1 MPTTTPAARV
11 LARVRRFTSERV
23 LPALYRE
30 RVPLDVTAWT
40 VPGEP
45 VPFMEAVGQEYV
57 AAGPGLPWGAPW
69 STTWL
74 HLTGTVP
81 AAWWGPD
88 GRAVAGTA
96 VELVLDLGFTAPQPG
111 FQAEGLVLTPQGTA
125 LKGVSPFN
133 QAVPWS
139 SPAVDVYVEAA
150 GNPDI
155 GSSTWYEPTPLGD
168 PMTAGTE
175 PLYALRSLDVAV
187 RDIEVWEL
195 WQDLLAVQGLVE
207 VTDAGS
213 TRYARALRALD
224 LVVDAVDPQDL
235 AGTAAAGRAVLRPVL
250 DVPAGGSGH
259 RVVATGHAHIDSAW
273 LWPVRET
280 VRKCARTFSSAVAL
294 MDEREDFVFAASSAQ
309 QYAWIRDRYPELFE
323 RIRAKVASGQFVPVG
338 GMWVESDTNLPGS
351 EALARQLVYGKRFFL
366 DELGVET
373 QDVWLPDSFGYSGA
387 LPQLVRAAGSRWF
400 LSQKLSWND
409 TNPMPHH
416 SFQWEGIDG
425 SRVFAH
431 FPPVDTYNSD
441 LSAREL
447 AHAER
452 TFADKATASVSL
464 VPFGWGDGGGGP
476 TREMLAAADRFRSLD
491 GVPRVSVASP
501 NAFFA
506 EAEAELEDPAVWT
519 GEMYLEYHRGTYTSQ
534 ARTKR
539 GNRRSEHL
547 LREAELWAATAAVR
561 EDAAYPYDALRSA
574 WERVLLQQF
583 HDILPGSSIGWVYR
597 QAEEAY
603 AAIAEELESL
613 IGAAARVLVGEGGRA
628 ILLNAAPHG
637 RSGVPALGA
646 GARADAPASGGAEV
660 RADAST
666 VAVEVTREDDGS
678 VRIRTGAVDVHLTP
692 GGQIDS
698 LRDVAADR
706 EVVPEGLAANLLQL
720 HRDVPRQ
727 WDAWDIDAE
736 YRRTRQDLVD
746 ADSLEVVVAT
756 PDSAVVRVSRT
767 IGATGASTVVQELTF
782 RAGSAAVEVVTDVD
796 WHERQ
801 QLLKLAFPLDVHA
814 DRSAAETQF
823 GHVLRATHTN
833 TSWEAARYEICAH
846 RWLHVGEPGYGV
858 ALANDATY
866 GHDVARTV
874 TAAGRTATVVRQS
887 LLRAPLF
894 PDPEAD
900 QGRHRF
906 TTVLHPGATIADAV
920 VDGYRVNLPERVV
933 TGGRAVAPLV
943 DVTIPGAVVEAVKL
957 ADDRS
962 GDVVVRLYEALGTRT
977 RGTVTAGFDAASVR
991 EVDLLERELEHGVAA
1006 DGGGV
1011 RLELRPFQIV
1021 TLRFRRP

>member
-1 MPTTTPAARV
+1 MLINAAQV
-11 LARVRRFTSERV
+11 LQRVRRFTAERV
-23 LPALYRE
+23 QPALYRD
-30 RVPLDVTAWT
+30 RVPLDVTAWS

-45 VPFMEAVGQEYV
+45 VPFTEAVGQEYV
-57 AAGPGLPWGAPW
+57 PAGPGLPWGAPW
-69 STTWL
+69 STSWF
-74 HLTGTVP
+74 HLTGQVP

-88 GRAVAGTA
+88 GTPAEGTA
-96 VELVLDLGFTAPQPG
+96 VELVLDLGFTLSQPG
-111 FQAEGLVLTPQGTA
+111 FQAEGLVFTPEGTT

-133 QAVPWS
+133 RAVPWS
-139 SPAVDVYVEAA
+139 APTVDVYVEAA

-155 GSSTWYEPTPLGD
+155 GSDTWYTPTPLGD
-168 PMTAGTE
+168 PRTAGTE
-175 PLYALRSLDVAV
+175 PLYALRSLDVAL
-187 RDIEVWEL
+187 RDVEVWQL

-207 VTDAGS
+207 VTPPGS

-224 LVVDAVDPQDL
+224 LVVDAVDPQDV

-250 DVPAGGSGH
+250 DIPAGEAGH

-294 MDEREDFVFAASSAQ
+294 MDEREDFVFASSSAQ
-309 QYAWIRDRYPELFE
+309 QYAWIKDRYPELFE

-338 GMWVESDTNLPGS
+338 GMWVESDTNLPGG
-351 EALARQLVYGKRFFL
+351 EALARQMIYGKQFFL
-366 DELGVET
+366 DEFGVET

-409 TNPMPHH
+409 TNRMPHH

-447 AHAER
+447 AHAES

-491 GVPRVSVASP
+491 GVPRVTVASP
-501 NAFFA
+501 NAFFE
-506 EAEAELEDPAVWT
+506 EAEAELDDPGVWS

-534 ARTKR
+534 ARTKK

-561 EDAAYPYDALRSA
+561 EGAVYPYDVLRSA
-574 WERVLLQQF
+574 WEQVLLQQF

-603 AAIAEELESL
+603 ERIAGELDGL
-613 IGAAARVLVGEGGRA
+613 IGDAARALVGEGDEQ
-628 ILLNAAPHG
+628 IVLNAAPHA
-637 RSGVPALGA
+637 RSGVAALG
-646 GARADAPASGGAEV
+646 GARLGTEAAAGS
-660 RADAST
+660 
-666 VAVEVTREDDGS
+666 VEVAREDDGS
-678 VRIRTGAVDVHLTP
+678 VRIRTGAIDVHVTA

-736 YRRTRQDLVD
+736 YRRTTHDVVD
-746 ADSLEVVVAT
+746 ADSLEVVVAE
-756 PDSAVVRVSRT
+756 PDRAVVRVTRAL
-767 IGATGASTVVQELTF
+767 GAAGASTVVQELTF
-782 RAGSAAVEVVTDVD
+782 RAGSAAVEIVTDVE

-801 QLLKLAFPLDVHA
+801 HLLKLAFPLDVHA

-823 GHVLRATHTN
+823 GHVQRATHTN
-833 TSWEAARYEICAH
+833 TSWESARYEICAH

-858 ALANDATY
+858 AVANDATY
-866 GHDVARTV
+866 GHDVTRTV
-874 TAAGRTATVVRQS
+874 TDAGRTVTVVRQS

-943 DVTIPGAVVEAVKL
+943 DVAIPGAVVEAVKL

-977 RGTVTAGFDAASVR
+977 RGTVTAGFDAASVH
-991 EVDLLERELEHGVAA
+991 EVDLLERALDDGATGEAA
-1006 DGGGV
+1006 VD
-1011 RLELRPFQIV
+1011 LELRPFQIV
-1021 TLRFRRP
+1021 TLRFRRR